1 MRIVKKPGT
10 AESSNEEGSA
20 VTIED
25 IMIGALSRGLSY
37 DAIEKMTIGQIVD
50 FCIIY
55 NKQNAEENETTKPK
69 SRAATQTDWNAFFG
83 R

>member
-1 MRIVKKPGT
+1 MCIVKKLES
-10 AESSNEEGSA
+10 AESDVEEGSA

-37 DAIEKMTIGQIVD
+37 DAIEKMTIGQVVD
-50 FCIIY
+50 FCIAY
-55 NKQNAEENETTKPK
+55 NQKNGIEEKAEKPK
-69 SRAATQTDWNAFFG
+69 TRKATQTDWNALFG